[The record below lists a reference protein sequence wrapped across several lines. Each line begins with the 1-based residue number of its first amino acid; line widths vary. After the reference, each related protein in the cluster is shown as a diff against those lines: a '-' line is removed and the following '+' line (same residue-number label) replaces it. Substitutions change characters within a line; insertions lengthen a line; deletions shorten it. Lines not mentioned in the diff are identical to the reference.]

1 MARKKNRNGFR
12 HVGRSVDTE
21 PVTLTKDVVINKAAN
36 TDIASGGFTTLAF
49 DLNGKAIR
57 EFQGRKVNTLPDDD
71 NTINTL
77 LFFQAGI
84 LVGDPTTDRSK
95 DLPSVAD
102 FFSNVLPTLLSAF
115 DFCIV
120 NEDVDHM
127 VTIGGGTGTSFSGSR
142 RILPGTS
149 GFFRAIRLSTPAETN
164 DMRVVRLA

>member
-1 MARKKNRNGFR
+1 MARRRRNGFK
-12 HVGRSVDTE
+12 HVGRAVDTE

-49 DLNGKAIR
+49 DLNGKATR
-57 EFQGRKVNTLPDDD
+57 EFQARKINTLPDDD
-71 NTINTL
+71 NAINTL

-84 LVGDPTTDRSK
+84 LVGDPTTDRGK

-102 FFSNVLPTLLSAF
+102 FFSNVLPVALSAF

-120 NEDVDHM
+120 NEDVDHAI
-127 VTIGGGTGTSFSGSR
+127 TIGAGTGATFSGSR